1 MQYVLRFVPDWL
13 LVKAKTECDG
23 SEKAIGMVPSIRYC
37 AAACK
42 ALSSMFAFGTND
54 YGNSRCSNDYSKLTW
69 KLRPELK
76 VVSKCQC
83 LCETSASSDGTCK
96 EVGNTGYRL
105 YKYIS
110 GDKGNAATK
119 EKPNMDL

>member
-1 MQYVLRFVPDWL
+1 M
-13 LVKAKTECDG
+13 LVKEKTECAG
-23 SEKAIGMVPSIRYC
+23 SEKKIGMVPSIRDC

-42 ALSSMFAFGTND
+42 GRSSMFAFGTND

-69 KLRPELK
+69 RLRPELK
-76 VVSKCQC
+76 VVLKCQC

-96 EVGNTGYRL
+96 EVRHTGYRL
-105 YKYIS
+105 YKYGS

-119 EKPNMDL
+119 ERPNTDL

>member
-1 MQYVLRFVPDWL
+1 
-13 LVKAKTECDG
+13 
-23 SEKAIGMVPSIRYC
+23 MVPSIRYC

-54 YGNSRCSNDYSKLTW
+54 YGKTRCSG
-69 KLRPELK
+69 LK
-76 VVSKCQC
+76 CAC

>member
-1 MQYVLRFVPDWL
+1 
-13 LVKAKTECDG
+13 
-23 SEKAIGMVPSIRYC
+23 
-37 AAACK
+37 
-42 ALSSMFAFGTND
+42 MFAFGTND
-54 YGNSRCSNDYSKLTW
+54 YGNSRCSNDAPTLTKAYSPTLN
-69 KLRPELK
+69 
-76 VVSKCQC
+76 VGSKCQC

-96 EVGNTGYRL
+96 EVRHTGYRL